1 MLYAAFWMR
10 KGIAHYVNRTFEL
23 CKQINWKLSDGMADR
38 KEKGSMTMEEKLREI
53 VARVL
58 ELSEEQAEDLDRDTD
73 LMELGLDSMTCVE
86 VVVNLEDEF
95 GITVEEEDLL
105 VENMSTIARLE
116 ELVEKYQ

>member
-1 MLYAAFWMR
+1 
-10 KGIAHYVNRTFEL
+10 
-23 CKQINWKLSDGMADR
+23 
-38 KEKGSMTMEEKLREI
+38 MEEKLREI

-58 ELSEEQAEDLDRDTD
+58 ELSEEEAGDLDRDAD

>member
-1 MLYAAFWMR
+1 
-10 KGIAHYVNRTFEL
+10 
-23 CKQINWKLSDGMADR
+23 MA
-38 KEKGSMTMEEKLREI
+38 MEEKLREI

-58 ELSEEQAEDLDRDTD
+58 ELSEEEAENLDREAD

>member
-1 MLYAAFWMR
+1 
-10 KGIAHYVNRTFEL
+10 
-23 CKQINWKLSDGMADR
+23 MADR

-58 ELSEEQAEDLDRDTD
+58 ELSEEQAEDLDRGTD

>member
-1 MLYAAFWMR
+1 
-10 KGIAHYVNRTFEL
+10 
-23 CKQINWKLSDGMADR
+23 
-38 KEKGSMTMEEKLREI
+38 MTMEEKLREI

-95 GITVEEEDLL
+95 GITVDEEDLL

>member
-1 MLYAAFWMR
+1 
-10 KGIAHYVNRTFEL
+10 
-23 CKQINWKLSDGMADR
+23 
-38 KEKGSMTMEEKLREI
+38 MTMEEKLREI

-58 ELSEEQAEDLDRDTD
+58 ELSEEEAEDLDRDTD

>member
-1 MLYAAFWMR
+1 
-10 KGIAHYVNRTFEL
+10 
-23 CKQINWKLSDGMADR
+23 
-38 KEKGSMTMEEKLREI
+38 MEEKLREI

-95 GITVEEEDLL
+95 GITVDEEDLL

>member
-1 MLYAAFWMR
+1 
-10 KGIAHYVNRTFEL
+10 
-23 CKQINWKLSDGMADR
+23 
-38 KEKGSMTMEEKLREI
+38 MTMEEKLREI

-73 LMELGLDSMTCVE
+73 LMEIGLDSMTCVE

>member
-1 MLYAAFWMR
+1 
-10 KGIAHYVNRTFEL
+10 
-23 CKQINWKLSDGMADR
+23 
-38 KEKGSMTMEEKLREI
+38 MTMEEKLREI
-53 VARVL
+53 VGRVL
-58 ELSEEQAEDLDRDTD
+58 ELSEEEAGDLDRDAD